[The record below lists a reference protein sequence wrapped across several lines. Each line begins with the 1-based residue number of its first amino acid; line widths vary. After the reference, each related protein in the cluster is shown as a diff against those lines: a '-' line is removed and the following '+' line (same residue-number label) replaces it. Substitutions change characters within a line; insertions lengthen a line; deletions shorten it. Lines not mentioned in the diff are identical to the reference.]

1 MPISDDN
8 FNQSDNQNNNYNND
22 KISVENFLD
31 KITIETTEEKKVFIV
46 KHDNNSGTGEKAP
59 DSIACKFNWGAF
71 LFNWIWGLKYKK
83 WILLAIPVLFLIPYG
98 FIAGIIMCIWAG
110 MKGNQWAWEEIQ
122 YKNEEDFNNA
132 QKKWVKACLYLFSI
146 GLAIIALLV
155 MVLAYNKKMKETIIE
170 PYYSIFT
177 STELTIP
184 QEVYEST
191 APQDRHYDFL
201 TSSKNIIYW
210 QKEQSELSDNN
221 KNYIEEE
228 FNKVKEQLEQSFILH
243 PEEKAKTSEDSQQ
256 IEQDLTS
263 DREETK
269 PQPCKNKNALCIETW
284 LNTNCNSGYCIINP
298 TLKKYYKVRGKEN
311 VIPKALKLNTK
322 WQ

>member
-1 MPISDDN
+1 
-8 FNQSDNQNNNYNND
+8 
-22 KISVENFLD
+22 
-31 KITIETTEEKKVFIV
+31 
-46 KHDNNSGTGEKAP
+46 
-59 DSIACKFNWGAF
+59 
-71 LFNWIWGLKYKK
+71 
-83 WILLAIPVLFLIPYG
+83 
-98 FIAGIIMCIWAG
+98 
-110 MKGNQWAWEEIQ
+110 
-122 YKNEEDFNNA
+122 
-132 QKKWVKACLYLFSI
+132 
-146 GLAIIALLV
+146 

-269 PQPCKNKNALCIETW
+269 PQPRKNKNALCIET
-284 LNTNCNSGYCIINP
+284 
-298 TLKKYYKVRGKEN
+298 
-311 VIPKALKLNTK
+311 
-322 WQ
+322 

>member
-1 MPISDDN
+1 MLTPDENTNLSNEQD
-8 FNQSDNQNNNYNND
+8 NNYSND
-22 KISVENFLD
+22 EISVENFLD
-31 KITIETTEEKKVFIV
+31 KIIIEKTEEKKVFII
-46 KHDNNSGTGEKAP
+46 KPDNNSGTGENAP
-59 DSIACKFNWGAF
+59 DSIAHKFNWGAC
-71 LFNWIWGLKYKK
+71 LFNWIWGLRYKK
-83 WILLAIPVLFLIPYG
+83 WILFIIPILFFIPYG
-98 FIAGIIMCIWAG
+98 FIAGLIMCLWAG
-110 MKGNQWAWEEIQ
+110 YKGNQWAWEEIQ
-122 YKNEEDFNNA
+122 YKNEENFHNT
-132 QKKWVKACLYLFSI
+132 QKKWVKAWLYIFCTITIATSI
-146 GLAIIALLV
+146 ILL
-155 MVLAYNKKMKETIIE
+155 LSNQKMKRTAIE
-170 PYYSIFT
+170 PYYSIFS

-184 QEVYEST
+184 QEVYENT
-191 APQDRHYDFL
+191 APQDKHYNFL
-201 TSSKNIIYW
+201 TSPKNIIYW